1 VSDSD
6 LDPNM
11 SDKQFIGMSNVSD
24 PWIEV
29 FLMTDHSNDTSD
41 VFMALQADSDRTT
54 RRAKTTPQN
63 EIVLRIHT
71 N

>member
-1 VSDSD
+1 MSDSD

-29 FLMTDHSNDTSD
+29 FLITDHSNDTSD

-54 RRAKTTPQN
+54 RRATKRNSITDPY
-63 EIVLRIHT
+63 
-71 N
+71 